1 MSDGWG
7 PAAVPGHGVN
17 RAERLLRRVALSDE
31 RTLRPVF
38 TEPGKPAAGDLD
50 ARSRAFVTLG
60 ALLSVGATAVSLR
73 WAVEHAYAAGVTEDE
88 VVGVLLAIAPA
99 VGHARVVGVAPQL
112 ALALGYDLEA
122 EPEG

>member
-17 RAERLLRRVALSDE
+17 RVERLLRRVALSDE

-38 TEPGKPAAGDLD
+38 TEPGTPAAGDLD

-88 VVGVLLAIAPA
+88 VAGVLLAIAPA

-122 EPEG
+122 EDG

>member
-17 RAERLLRRVALSDE
+17 RVERLLRRVALSDE

-38 TEPGKPAAGDLD
+38 TEPGTPAAGDLD
-50 ARSRAFVTLG
+50 ARARALVTLG

-73 WAVEHAYAAGVTEDE
+73 WAVEHASAAGATEDE
-88 VVGVLLAIAPA
+88 VVAVLLAIAPA
-99 VGHARVVGVAPQL
+99 VGHARVVGVAPEL
-112 ALALGYDLEA
+112 ALALGYELEA
-122 EPEG
+122 EER